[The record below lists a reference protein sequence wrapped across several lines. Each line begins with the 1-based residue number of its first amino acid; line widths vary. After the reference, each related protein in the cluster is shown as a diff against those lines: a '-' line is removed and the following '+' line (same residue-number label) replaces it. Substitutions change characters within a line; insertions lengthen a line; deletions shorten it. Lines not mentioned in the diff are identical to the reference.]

1 MDSLTMNRSKII
13 TRILQLALGLLLT
26 FGTSTAAE
34 AQSQNNPGSQNK
46 SRVGLGGQIGEPAGV
61 TLKIRNPGA
70 TSIDILAAWVGDD
83 VFFVNVHGL
92 RETQVSDNENLHL
105 FYGPGGYVGFHD
117 RVHDDDEVV
126 AGISATVGLGFLVEQ
141 FEIFGQIT
149 PRLDLT
155 PATDGD
161 LGVGVGVR
169 YYF

>member
-1 MDSLTMNRSKII
+1 MGTS
-13 TRILQLALGLLLT
+13 QLA
-26 FGTSTAAE
+26 S
-34 AQSQNNPGSQNK
+34 AQSENTPTNQRE

-70 TSIDILAAWVGDD
+70 TSIDILAAWVRDD

-92 RETQVSDNENLHL
+92 LEKHISSNQNLHL

-126 AGISATVGLGFLVEQ
+126 AGISASVGLGFLIEQ
-141 FEIFGQIT
+141 FEIFGQLI

-161 LGVGVGVR
+161 LGVGVGAR

>member
-1 MDSLTMNRSKII
+1 MNRSTLYK
-13 TRILQLALGLLLT
+13 RSLQIAVGLLLT
-26 FGTSTAAE
+26 VATTNWAT
-34 AQSQNNPGSQNK
+34 AQSQDGK
-46 SRVGLGGQIGEPAGV
+46 HVSRIGLGGQIGEPAGV

-92 RETQVSDNENLHL
+92 LEKHISSNEKLHL

-117 RVHDDDEVV
+117 LVNEDDEVV
-126 AGISATVGLGFLVEQ
+126 AGISATVGLGYMIEQ
-141 FEIFGQIT
+141 FDLFGQLT

-161 LGVGVGVR
+161 FGGGIGLR